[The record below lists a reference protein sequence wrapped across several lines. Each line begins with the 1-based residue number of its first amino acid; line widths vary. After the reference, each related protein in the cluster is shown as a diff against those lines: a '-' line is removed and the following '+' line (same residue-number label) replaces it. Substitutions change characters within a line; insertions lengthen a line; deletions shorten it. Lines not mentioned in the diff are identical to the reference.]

1 MTILQAAAIAALMT
15 SAVHAD
21 NSSFPEPLADAL
33 AMTYETP
40 ENAHWRFV
48 LDITTGDETL
58 SVRFDGSRPDGE
70 DWSLIS
76 PADPETLNEDLSEI
90 WVEMNTPNDAEQ
102 AEGGSSIGTDGL
114 FFDAESALLVAGGVR
129 SLGSG
134 RYAFTPN
141 LDPGS
146 EEADPMQEHLSGE
159 LSLADAGHVGEIRIF
174 APESF
179 KPNAAARIHAFE
191 MVMTFDHHDGLP
203 APIMTSLSTHVEV
216 SALFQRQ
223 QQRMAMRFSDVEYV
237 EP

>member
-1 MTILQAAAIAALMT
+1 MTILQAAAMAALMA

-21 NSSFPEPLADAL
+21 NLSYPEPLADAL

-40 ENAHWRFV
+40 EDAHWRFV
-48 LDITTGDETL
+48 VDITAADQTL
-58 SVRFDGSRPDGE
+58 SARFDGSRPDGE
-70 DWSLIS
+70 DWTLIS
-76 PADPETLNEDLSEI
+76 PTDPATLNDELSEI
-90 WVEMNTPNDAEQ
+90 WVDMNTPNEAEP
-102 AEGGSSIGTDGL
+102 AEGDSSIGRGGL
-114 FFDAESALLVAGGVR
+114 FFDAESALMVDGEVR
-129 SLGSG
+129 PLGSG
-134 RYAFTPN
+134 RYAFAPN

-146 EEADPMQEHLSGE
+146 DEDDLMQEHLSGE

-179 KPNAAARIHAFE
+179 KPNAAARIHTFE
-191 MVMTFDHHDGLP
+191 MVMTFDRQDGLP

-216 SALFQRQ
+216 SALFQRH